1 MKGIRTKAEL
11 IEFFSVLTVILY
23 VIKEQKP
30 IATWHSLTPDP
41 ARSGEGGGGG
51 GGHAGTRVLSL
62 SKAF

>member
-41 ARSGEGGGGG
+41 ARSGEGGGGCMLAPG
-51 GGHAGTRVLSL
+51 FCL
-62 SKAF
+62 